1 MNTKIINIAIIILL
15 FSTSLI
21 LFLIF
26 RLSDRI
32 KEFEN
37 YYTIINR
44 TNVGNIIPRFKGRR
58 ECDGAS
64 ITSLDLQGHNVVL
77 VFLSS
82 KCSACIAK
90 STQLLKLLPGMARAG
105 VTFWIATDDTQD
117 ISAIVGGSALE
128 SHVLRIGADTRRRL
142 NPSNLVPSYI
152 FIDDQMVVRD
162 QSHMEDENWI
172 DFVKQ
177 MEEHLAS
184 MANG

>member
-1 MNTKIINIAIIILL
+1 MNDRIIDIVIIFLL
-15 FSTSLI
+15 FSTVLI
-21 LFLIF
+21 LFLVF
-26 RLSDRI
+26 RLSGRI
-32 KEFEN
+32 KELEN
-37 YYTIINR
+37 YILINAN
-44 TNVGNIIPRFKGRR
+44 NVGNIIPNFKGRR

-64 ITSLDLQGHNVVL
+64 VTSIDLQGHNVVL

-82 KCSACIAK
+82 KCSACLAK
-90 STQLLKLLPGMARAG
+90 RTQLLNLLPGMARAG
-105 VTFWIATDDTQD
+105 VTFWIAADDTQD

-142 NPSNLVPSYI
+142 NPNNLVPSYI

-177 MEEHLAS
+177 MEEHSA
-184 MANG
+184 